1 VQRAYQPRTAQSSA
15 LRNGIM
21 PAMSD
26 WLVVTILGVIEG
38 ITEFLPIS
46 STGHLLLVENA
57 HWLPQQ
63 SDLFN
68 ITIQSGAALAVLAV
82 FSARVRDLF
91 LRLHDPATRDY
102 LLKLVLAFVITG
114 VGGLAL
120 KKLGFTLPKETAPI
134 AWATLVGGI
143 VILLIEWALRGR
155 QLRPDVTWLMA
166 VAVGLAQLLAAVF
179 PGTSRSASTILIAL
193 ALGLS
198 RPAATE
204 FSFLLAVPTLL
215 AAGGL
220 ETYQALRHPA
230 GPVTEWGLLA
240 LGTLVSAVMA
250 FLVVRWLL
258 RWVQTHSFTPFGWY
272 RIALGLAMLMRVV

>member
-1 VQRAYQPRTAQSSA
+1 
-15 LRNGIM
+15 M
-21 PAMSD
+21 PD
-26 WLVVTILGVIEG
+26 WLAVIILGVIEG

-63 SDLFN
+63 TDLFN
-68 ITIQSGAALAVLAV
+68 ITIQSGAAVAVLLV
-82 FSARVRDLF
+82 FSTRVRDLL
-91 LRLHDPATRDY
+91 LRLDDPVTRDY

-114 VGGLAL
+114 AGGLVV
-120 KKLGFTLPKETAPI
+120 KKLGFRLPKETAPI
-134 AWATLVGGI
+134 AWATLVGGV

-155 QLRPDVTWLMA
+155 RLGSRITWLMA
-166 VAVGLAQLLAAVF
+166 VTVGLAQLLAAVF
-179 PGTSRSASTILIAL
+179 PGTSRSAATILIAL

-204 FSFLLAVPTLL
+204 FSFLVGVPTLL

-220 ETYQALRHPA
+220 ETYQALRHPGA
-230 GPVTEWGLLA
+230 AATDWGLLA
-240 LGTLVSAVMA
+240 LGTLVSAVTA

-258 RWVQTHSFTPFGWY
+258 RWIQTHSFAVFGWY
-272 RIALGLAMLMRVV
+272 RIVLGLVMLTRLV

>member
-1 VQRAYQPRTAQSSA
+1 VP
-15 LRNGIM
+15 
-21 PAMSD
+21 D
-26 WLVVTILGVIEG
+26 WLAVIILGVIEG

-63 SDLFN
+63 TDLFN
-68 ITIQSGAALAVLAV
+68 ITIQSGAAVAVLLV
-82 FSARVRDLF
+82 FSTRVRDLL
-91 LRLHDPATRDY
+91 LRLDDPVTRDY
-102 LLKLVLAFVITG
+102 LLKLVLAFIITG
-114 VGGLAL
+114 IGGLL
-120 KKLGFTLPKETAPI
+120 IKKLGFTLPKETAPI
-134 AWATLVGGI
+134 AWATLVGGV
-143 VILLIEWALRGR
+143 VILLIEWAMRGR
-155 QLRPDVTWLMA
+155 RLGSHITWLMA

-204 FSFLLAVPTLL
+204 FSFLVGVPTLL

-220 ETYQALRHPA
+220 ETYQALRHP
-230 GPVTEWGLLA
+230 GPAATDWGLLA
-240 LGTLVSAVMA
+240 LGTLVSAVTA

-258 RWVQTHSFTPFGWY
+258 RWIQTHSFSVFGWY
-272 RIALGLAMLMRVV
+272 RIALGLAMLTRLV

>member
-1 VQRAYQPRTAQSSA
+1 VP
-15 LRNGIM
+15 
-21 PAMSD
+21 D
-26 WLVVTILGVIEG
+26 WFAVIILGVIEG

-68 ITIQSGAALAVLAV
+68 ITIQSGAAVAVLLV
-82 FSARVRDLF
+82 FSTRVRDLL
-91 LRLHDPATRDY
+91 LRLDDAVTRDY

-114 VGGLAL
+114 IGGLVV
-120 KKLGFTLPKETAPI
+120 KNLGFRLPKETAPI

-143 VILLIEWALRGR
+143 VILLIERALRGR
-155 QLRPDVTWLMA
+155 QLRSDVTWLMA

-179 PGTSRSASTILIAL
+179 PGTSRSAATILIAL

-204 FSFLLAVPTLL
+204 FSFLVGVPTLL

-220 ETYQALRHPA
+220 ETYQALRHP
-230 GPVTEWGLLA
+230 GPAATDWGLLA
-240 LGTLVSAVMA
+240 LGTLVSAVTA

-258 RWVQTHSFTPFGWY
+258 RWIQTHSFTVFGWY
-272 RIALGLAMLMRVV
+272 RIALGLAMFTRLV